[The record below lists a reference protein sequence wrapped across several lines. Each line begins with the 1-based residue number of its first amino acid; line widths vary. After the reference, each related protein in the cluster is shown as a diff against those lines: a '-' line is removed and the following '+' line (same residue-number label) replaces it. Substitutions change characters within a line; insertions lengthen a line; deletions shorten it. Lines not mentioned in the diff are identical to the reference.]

1 MKITRK
7 FIRESNLYTEV
18 SNYLYNIFASPQNIL
33 SDEVI
38 LDDFQVR
45 HLKEVLES
53 YPLVKDL
60 FIEEGIIEEEDRN
73 PFKKDLSCEDI
84 DNLDIVLD
92 NVLHNIFEGQ
102 AMSVTYGAENN
113 ILTGERRDLRRRS
126 LYVGAGYEVLLHT
139 TRFDGTIIELRKR

>member
-45 HLKEVLES
+45 HLKEVLER

>member
-45 HLKEVLES
+45 HLKEVLER

-84 DNLDIVLD
+84 DNLD
-92 NVLHNIFEGQ
+92 NVLQNALYNTFEERPL
-102 AMSVTYGAENN
+102 SICYDAENN
-113 ILTGERRDLRRRS
+113 ILTGERRDLRKRA
-126 LYVGAGYEVLLHT
+126 LYVISGYEVILHT
-139 TRFDGTIIELRKR
+139 TKHAGTVIELRKK

>member
-45 HLKEVLES
+45 HLKEVLER
-53 YPLVKDL
+53 YPLVKYL

-84 DNLDIVLD
+84 NNLD
-92 NVLHNIFEGQ
+92 NVLHNTLYNTFEEIPL
-102 AMSVTYGAENN
+102 SICYGAENN
-113 ILTGERRDLRRRS
+113 ILTGERRDLRKRA
-126 LYVGAGYEVLLHT
+126 LYVIPGYEVILHT
-139 TRFDGTIIELRKR
+139 TKYAGTVIELRKK